1 LGKIKPPEKA
11 ILFTAMLLSDEG
23 ILKEVKPVLKRE
35 FGEVLYETNPQ
46 DWNWSNYYREELGT
60 KIKRSFIFFKLPIDS
75 SIISD
80 IKIKTNSIEEGLSV
94 QGKRRVNIDPGYI
107 TLSKVVLASTKNYCH
122 RIYLGK
128 GIYGEVTLY
137 YKENSFK
144 PHLFTYRDYV
154 DPSTIQVFN
163 SVRNMI
169 KELLT
174 VPHPQK
180 EHLHEENPHC

>member
-1 LGKIKPPEKA
+1 MGKIRSSEKA
-11 ILFTAMLLSDEG
+11 ILFISTLLADEELLFEIKP
-23 ILKEVKPVLKRE
+23 ILIKE
-35 FGEVLYETNPQ
+35 FGEILYETNPL
-46 DWNWSNYYREELGT
+46 DWNWSNYYREEMGEV
-60 KIKRSFIFFKLPIDS
+60 IKRSFLFFKTTIDS
-75 SIISD
+75 SSISD
-80 IKIKTNSIEEGLSV
+80 IKLRTNNIEDAFSIHG
-94 QGKRRVNIDPGYI
+94 RRRINLDPGYI

-128 GIYGEVTLY
+128 GIYAEVTLY

-144 PHLFTYRDYV
+144 PHIFTYRDYA

-174 VPHPQK
+174 VTYPQK
-180 EHLHEENPHC
+180 EHLHEENPRC